1 MFSLS
6 NMRQYLPFCVSMIP
20 SISIP
25 SVLLTTAAMLVGTLF
40 HELLAVSKKL
50 IPRRL
55 FEKIFSKLKSLIQ
68 NYHSEMTL
76 IIDEYVNGLSV
87 NEMFEASEIYLR
99 PKISPSVERL
109 KISKAPGDKEICV
122 SINQGEKIMD
132 TFGGVQLTW
141 QMISTKSQETKID
154 NRGHPFQETVERRS
168 TELKFHKKYR
178 EKVLSSYLPYVLN
191 KSKDMK
197 KGKRVVKLYSCGG
210 KLSSPIHF
218 RHPSTFDTLA
228 MDPTKK
234 KELIDDLD
242 RFVMRRDFYKR
253 VGKSWKR
260 GYLLY
265 GPPGTGKSSLIAAM
279 ANYLKFH
286 VYDLELT
293 SIRSNSDFKQLLVS
307 TANQSILVIEDI
319 DCSRKFQNR
328 QDGVNKNDDKRLPLS
343 ALLNFIDGLWSSCGD
358 KKIII
363 FTTNHKDRLDPAL
376 LRPGRMDM
384 HIHMSYCTPCGFK
397 ILASNYLGIK
407 DHSMFPEIEK
417 LVTEVEVTAAEIA
430 EELIKSDEADIAL
443 GGLSKFIRT
452 KKTEHDKANAEGEK
466 VVNEQAE
473 ESPGNKEGAEKE
485 SKEN

>member
-76 IIDEYVNGLSV
+76 IIDEYVNGLS
-87 NEMFEASEIYLR
+87 
-99 PKISPSVERL
+99 
-109 KISKAPGDKEICV
+109 
-122 SINQGEKIMD
+122 
-132 TFGGVQLTW
+132 
-141 QMISTKSQETKID
+141 
-154 NRGHPFQETVERRS
+154 
-168 TELKFHKKYR
+168 FHKKYR